1 MATKRVANR
10 RKIVAP
16 PPASPA
22 TKSLPTATLGLAM
35 IVLTNYQAEV
45 KQLLGLLMKT
55 FT

>member
-1 MATKRVANR
+1 
-10 RKIVAP
+10 
-16 PPASPA
+16 
-22 TKSLPTATLGLAM
+22 LPTATLGLAM